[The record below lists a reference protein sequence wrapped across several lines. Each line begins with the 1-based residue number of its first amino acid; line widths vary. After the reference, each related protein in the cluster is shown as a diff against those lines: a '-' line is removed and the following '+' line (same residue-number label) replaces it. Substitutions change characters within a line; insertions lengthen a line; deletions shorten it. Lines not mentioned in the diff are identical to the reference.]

1 METLQERTETYRE
14 WKKQLK
20 RHYRK
25 FAGFAKEA
33 YRYEDVEDV
42 HQARVHC
49 RKLLTLLK
57 LLDPDDRE
65 ELRVPLR
72 RAFKALGKVRD
83 SDVLI
88 ADFVQRKED
97 APDGDTAEMLKR
109 YLKLLR
115 DRRLRYVAKL
125 EKRLRPALRGK
136 FRRRWDDYLNG
147 TLQEQAAAVDATAQL
162 RRLEAK
168 LEAKQAEL
176 RELAAQPDTSGLD
189 LAETL
194 HEARLIVKE
203 IRYVT
208 SEADF
213 ALKPLPGGALS
224 FLPVKPLQEELGALN
239 DSRVRLARW
248 QDANPEALGI
258 EPDVYRRMTDR
269 LRGEMERR
277 IREVSLANLDERD

>member
-25 FAGFAKEA
+25 FAAFAKEA

-57 LLDPDDRE
+57 LLDPEDQE
-65 ELRVPLR
+65 GLRAPLR
-72 RAFKALGKVRD
+72 GAFKALGKVRD
-83 SDVLI
+83 SDVLL
-88 ADFVQRKED
+88 ADFEDRKAE
-97 APDGDTAEMLKR
+97 APDKETAEMLKR
-109 YLKLLR
+109 YLKQLR
-115 DRRLRYVAKL
+115 DRRLRYVARL

-136 FRRRWDDYLNG
+136 FRRRWETYLNG
-147 TLQEQAAAVDATAQL
+147 ALREQAAAADATAQL
-162 RRLEAK
+162 RKLEAE
-168 LEAKQAEL
+168 LEAKQSDL
-176 RELAAQPDTSGLD
+176 RDLAARPDTSGLD

-213 ALKPLPGGALS
+213 ALKPLPGGELS
-224 FLPVKPLQEELGALN
+224 LLPVKPLQEELGALN

-248 QDANPEALGI
+248 QDANPQALGTQP
-258 EPDVYRRMTDR
+258 EVYRRMTDR

-277 IREVSLANLDERD
+277 IREVSLTDPEELD